1 MRAALSGC
9 ISPDLILDG
18 SGRLELPNKFS
29 VRIGG
34 SSGLYS
40 LIRDTDTFLAQTQ
53 TEVCGVL
60 DALFLVLRRNVYDV
74 VRFRCCE
81 EHRRGSIT
89 LVRALL
95 SVLTRVAEN
104 PSQLAVAKRVVRLL
118 GVVAPSGL
126 TGAEF
131 KDYMRLLTGPS
142 ALTLSLLQTLAT
154 MLATADGE
162 GKAAPSAFF
171 CVGGSHAGLFVDQ
184 SPISCDK
191 DFQLVFW
198 FRAESF
204 STTSPDKEPSIFG
217 RQHLLSC
224 LSHKNEG
231 FGIFIDNN
239 TLQLY
244 TSDGKGDPQVIQLEE
259 VCFFFIPYPAHSLLS
274 IIYGKAL
281 GTTFLWP
288 IRSLDSHCSTETS
301 FVSCSMIRVYLM
313 ISSSFPGM

>member
-1 MRAALSGC
+1 MSERVRAALSGC

-18 SGRLELPNKFS
+18 SGRLELPSKFS

-40 LIRDTDTFLAQTQ
+40 LIRDTDAFLAQAPA
-53 TEVCGVL
+53 EVCGVL
-60 DALFLVLRRNVYDV
+60 DALFLVVRRNVYDV

-89 LVRALL
+89 LVRALQSIL
-95 SVLTRVAEN
+95 SRVAED
-104 PSQLAVAKRVVRLL
+104 SSRLAVAKRVVRLL

-126 TGAEF
+126 SGAEF
-131 KDYMRLLTGPS
+131 KDYMRLLTAPS
-142 ALTLSLLQTLAT
+142 SLTVSLLQTLAT
-154 MLATADGE
+154 MLAPADEE
-162 GKAAPSAFF
+162 GKAAPASFF

-191 DFQLVFW
+191 DFQVVFW

-204 STTSPDKEPSIFG
+204 SSSSSSVEKEPSIFG

-231 FGIFIDNN
+231 FGIFIENN
-239 TLQLY
+239 SLQLY
-244 TSDGKGDPQVIQLEE
+244 TSDGKSDPQIIQLEE
-259 VCFFFIPYPAHSLLS
+259 VRSFFIISYRSFIHPLALPSEEHLVPLLS
-274 IIYGKAL
+274 GPLEASIL
-281 GTTFLWP
+281 
-288 IRSLDSHCSTETS
+288 
-301 FVSCSMIRVYLM
+301 VV
-313 ISSSFPGM
+313 

>member
-1 MRAALSGC
+1 MSERVRAALSGC

-18 SGRLELPNKFS
+18 SSRLELPSKFS

-40 LIRDTDTFLAQTQ
+40 LIRDTDAFLAQSL
-53 TEVCGVL
+53 TEVCGIL

-81 EHRRGSIT
+81 EHRRGSMT

-95 SVLTRVAEN
+95 SILFRVAED
-104 PSQLAVAKRVVRLL
+104 PYRLAVAKRVVRLL

-126 TGAEF
+126 SGAEF

-142 ALTLSLLQTLAT
+142 ALTISLLQTLAT
-154 MLATADGE
+154 MLAPADEE
-162 GKAAPSAFF
+162 GKAAPSSFF

-184 SPISCDK
+184 SPISCEK
-191 DFQLVFW
+191 DFHLVFW

-204 STTSPDKEPSIFG
+204 SSSPEKDPSIFG
-217 RQHLLSC
+217 RQHLVSC

-231 FGIFIDNN
+231 FGIFIENN
-239 TLQLY
+239 ILQLY
-244 TSDGKGDPQVIQLEE
+244 ISDGRGDPQVIQLEE
-259 VCFFFIPYPAHSLLS
+259 VYYLLS
-274 IIYGKAL
+274 Q
-281 GTTFLWP
+281 
-288 IRSLDSHCSTETS
+288 SLNN
-301 FVSCSMIRVYLM
+301 
-313 ISSSFPGM
+313 